1 MNLRLPLVWGTGLFL
16 LGLLLADRWPS
27 LWFVAAAVLALVV
40 QTLSLRHPRTSL
52 CTAAFFWLMLGAG
65 RMSLQRLWQD
75 DARGPLSTLYQNISD
90 NARLHAG
97 RLVQRLQAQGLDE
110 EPLALTAAMLMGQRS
125 GLSRETRHEFS
136 DAGTAH
142 LLALSGMHLGVLYGL
157 MQLLFLRWVRPT
169 RWRWHALP
177 LMLAAIWGYALLT
190 GFPVSLV
197 RASVM
202 LSVMTIGS
210 LAERGVPSLHT
221 LSLAALVILLCS
233 PDAVMDVGFQLSSLS
248 VLFILTLYVPVQQRY
263 HRLFSGW
270 GLLLRPIGVSLAAQI
285 GTAPLCLYYFH
296 SLPLGAVAINLLM
309 VPLTTAIIY
318 LGVAALVWPAT
329 MLVSMLAT
337 VVNAELWLI
346 KGWTA
351 LPHLTIHDIY
361 VPRLMVVLLYALLLC
376 AILRLHLQLKD
387 DDFA

>member
-1 MNLRLPLVWGTGLFL
+1 MIIQHPMLWCAIALMAGIAVGLNFPSTLCLPLLVAVFVACYLTRKTRHLHDVLTLLVWGL
-16 LGLLLADRWPS
+16 LGCSRASIGEGRWIIGDGKVKIENRVASVQSALTARLEKSGVSPRTLALCS
-27 LWFVAAAVLALVV
+27 ALVV
-40 QTLSLRHPRTSL
+40 
-52 CTAAFFWLMLGAG
+52 G
-65 RMSLQRLWQD
+65 RKD
-75 DARGPLSTLYQNISD
+75 
-90 NARLHAG
+90 
-97 RLVQRLQAQGLDE
+97 GLK
-110 EPLALTAAMLMGQRS
+110 
-125 GLSRETRHEFS
+125 RETRQAYNR
-136 DAGTAH
+136 AGAGH

-157 MQLLFLRWVRPT
+157 MHLLFLRWVRPT

-233 PDAVMDVGFQLSSLS
+233 PDAVMDVGFQLSFLS

-337 VVNAELWLI
+337 VVKAELWLI